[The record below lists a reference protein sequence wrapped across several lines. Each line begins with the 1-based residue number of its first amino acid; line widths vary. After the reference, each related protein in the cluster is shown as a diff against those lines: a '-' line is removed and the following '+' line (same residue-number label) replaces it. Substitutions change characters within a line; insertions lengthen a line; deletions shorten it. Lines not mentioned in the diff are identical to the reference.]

1 MFNWVLWYLT
11 YKDDLYKLFLY
22 YKQNQ
27 SIDKYIF
34 LFFIICLIKKNI
46 SFISMFWCLFFKFL
60 FIYLEHPTGSWFET
74 PQRIDT
80 LEFYLYFK
88 FSPVFYLCIHWFD
101 IC

>member
-34 LFFIICLIKKNI
+34 LFFIICLINGVY
-46 SFISMFWCLFFKFL
+46 FL
-60 FIYLEHPTGSWFET
+60 NS
-74 PQRIDT
+74 
-80 LEFYLYFK
+80 YLYIWNTLQVVDSKHPNAWIRLSFTCILNLVLCFTCVYIGLK
-88 FSPVFYLCIHWFD
+88 FVSIDNVRMW
-101 IC
+101 